1 MLSSTSRLKQIVA
14 NYIFLDLKMTF
25 SKSYFSFFAGEPND
39 SVVLCSESAVFEL
52 KEAETSNSLLL
63 VKDML
68 QGNLC
73 KELKNDLGGSPSEKG
88 DGSTAENLD
97 QGC

>member
-1 MLSSTSRLKQIVA
+1 MLC
-14 NYIFLDLKMTF
+14 F
-25 SKSYFSFFAGEPND
+25 FFAGEPND

-68 QGNLC
+68 QGNHC
-73 KELKNDLGGSPSEKG
+73 KELKNDIGCPGKKG
-88 DGSTAENLD
+88 DATAEDLD